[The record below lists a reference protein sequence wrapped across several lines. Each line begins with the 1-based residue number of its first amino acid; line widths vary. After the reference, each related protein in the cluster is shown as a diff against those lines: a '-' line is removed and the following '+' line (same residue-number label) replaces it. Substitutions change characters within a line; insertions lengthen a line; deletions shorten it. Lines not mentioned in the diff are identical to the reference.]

1 MYKILTENLSEDE
14 LADYQQNMLVELAE
28 ARPEAEQQEF
38 KMTKS
43 TLKQVQDLVSF
54 NTLSAATFSDILIHR
69 QRRWEGRTWT

>member
-28 ARPEAEQQEF
+28 ARPEVELQEF

-43 TLKQVQDLVSF
+43 ALKQVQDLVNF
-54 NTLSAATFSDILIHR
+54 NTLSAATFSDILIS
-69 QRRWEGRTWT
+69 

>member
-28 ARPEAEQQEF
+28 ARPEVEQQEF

-43 TLKQVQDLVSF
+43 AMKQVQDLVSF
-54 NTLSAATFSDILIHR
+54 NTLSGAAFSDILIS
-69 QRRWEGRTWT
+69 

>member
-28 ARPEAEQQEF
+28 ARPEVELQEF

-43 TLKQVQDLVSF
+43 ALKQVQDLVNF
-54 NTLSAATFSDILIHR
+54 NTLSAVTFSDILIS
-69 QRRWEGRTWT
+69 